1 MEADVICVIL
11 DIGPRAV
18 FAWKNYVLQ
27 EYYLSRFYQCLWKRS
42 TKTKQINKATQ
53 NVHQPKRKTANF
65 GF

>member
-27 EYYLSRFYQCLWKRS
+27 EYYLSRFYQCL
-42 TKTKQINKATQ
+42 
-53 NVHQPKRKTANF
+53 
-65 GF
+65 